1 MAARKRVQGAA
12 VPMPDFAPFQHP
24 RITNTLPEG
33 AGWIHEVKL
42 DGYRMQ
48 VRTERGRVRISTRN
62 GLDWTAKFRAL
73 EALAGELPDC
83 ILDGELVALDARG
96 EPSFS
101 ALRSAIARSDTD
113 ALIYYA
119 FDILFEGRDNDLR
132 PYPLSTRKARLA
144 HVLEEGGEHIADTI
158 RAVEPLAGPPAA
170 LLRAACALKWE
181 GIVAKR
187 LDAPYRGGRD
197 RPDTWVKAKCRPEA
211 EAVIGGWTAD
221 GPSFGRILCGVPA
234 EGGGLRY
241 IGSVDPGRVP
251 GLARKLQGLRTE
263 RSPFTSGPL
272 PARIPDVHW
281 AKPELVVDIEIA
293 EFTASGK
300 MRQPAFKRLRTDKT
314 AAEVNPD
321 IDA

>member
-12 VPMPDFAPFQHP
+12 VPMPDFVPFQHP
-24 RITNTLPEG
+24 KMTTSLPEG
-33 AGWIHEVKL
+33 SAWVHEVKL

-62 GLDWTAKFRAL
+62 GLDWTSKFRAL

-83 ILDGELVALDARG
+83 ILDGELVALDDKG
-96 EPSFS
+96 EPNFS
-101 ALRSAIARSDTD
+101 KLRSAIARANTD
-113 ALIYYA
+113 ALIFYA

-132 PYPLSTRKARLA
+132 PYPLRTRKARLA
-144 HVLEEGGEHIADTI
+144 HVLEDGGEHIADTI
-158 RAVEPLAGPPAA
+158 RFVEPLSGSPAA

-181 GIVAKR
+181 GIVSKR
-187 LDAPYRGGRD
+187 LDAPYRGGKE
-197 RPDTWVKAKCRPEA
+197 RPDSWLKAKCRPSA

-221 GPSFGRILCGVPA
+221 GPAFGRILCGVPD

-251 GLARKLQGLRTE
+251 GLARRLEALRAQ

-281 AKPELVVDIEIA
+281 AKPHLVVDIEIA

-321 IDA
+321 LDT